1 MKTDNRGLHAEE
13 LPSFPIPKTHKN
25 HSLDKGNIFLNTS
38 NLLAIPGHLKETS
51 SINARIKEERRLRG
65 IEQKYNQIQQDYDKL
80 WN

>member
-51 SINARIKEERRLRG
+51 SINARIKEEILL
-65 IEQKYNQIQQDYDKL
+65 KYEKKKKNKHSKK
-80 WN
+80 